1 MLKCAGKA
9 AKANGHGAEQKTES
23 MKPVWLK
30 LAQAV
35 VAATA
40 PLRLANG
47 PGTAQDSQSAGVSAP
62 HPWHRTTAACITDAC
77 AAWILATLMLPR
89 SALQLQLGTPQA
101 GQELQACNRH
111 QPLL

>member
-1 MLKCAGKA
+1 MDCTKHCGKTVLKCAGLATKA
-9 AKANGHGAEQKTES
+9 EGNGAEQKTEN

-47 PGTAQDSQSAGVSAP
+47 PGTGQHGRSAGASP
-62 HPWHRTTAACITDAC
+62 SHHRGHTMAACIIDAC
-77 AAWILATLMLPR
+77 MGCGNNDI
-89 SALQLQLGTPQA
+89 SS
-101 GQELQACNRH
+101 EL
-111 QPLL
+111 L